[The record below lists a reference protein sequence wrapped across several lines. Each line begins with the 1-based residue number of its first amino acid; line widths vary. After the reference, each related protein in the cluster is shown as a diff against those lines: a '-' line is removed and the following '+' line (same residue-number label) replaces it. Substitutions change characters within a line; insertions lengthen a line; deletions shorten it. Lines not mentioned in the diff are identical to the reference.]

1 MNEIKLIP
9 IYKSKFNKVVKP
21 SLIRRFLKALH
32 G

>member
-1 MNEIKLIP
+1 MKEIKFVP
-9 IYKSKFNKVVKP
+9 ICKGKFNKVTKP